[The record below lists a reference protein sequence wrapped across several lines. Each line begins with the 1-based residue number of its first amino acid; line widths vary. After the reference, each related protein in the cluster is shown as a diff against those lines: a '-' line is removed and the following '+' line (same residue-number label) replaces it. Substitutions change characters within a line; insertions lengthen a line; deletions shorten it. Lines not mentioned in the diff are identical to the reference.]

1 RISTGLTGMPSP
13 VTSDPLVGHA
23 RNGRIWSSFPG
34 YLTGRKPM
42 PTPQREP
49 LRRLSRAERV
59 TLHRIASSTSERVD
73 QVRRATA
80 LLAVARTG
88 VFIHAAREAGLRS
101 GTTVADLVA
110 RFNRHGL
117 AAVRI
122 ARGRGRCATIPPA
135 HAHRSSPPRSA
146 QRTGAQKE

>member
-1 RISTGLTGMPSP
+1 MPEMAGAG
-13 VTSDPLVGHA
+13 V
-23 RNGRIWSSFPG
+23 FPG
-34 YLTGRKPM
+34 YLTGRTQM

-49 LRRLSRAERV
+49 LRRLSCAERAV
-59 TLHRIASSTSERVD
+59 LQRIATSRSERVD

-88 VFIHAAREAGLRS
+88 VFSHAAREAGLHS

-117 AAVRI
+117 A
-122 ARGRGRCATIPPA
+122 
-135 HAHRSSPPRSA
+135 RSEEHTSELQSHHDLVCRLLLE
-146 QRTGAQKE
+146 KKNK

>member
-1 RISTGLTGMPSP
+1 MPEMA
-13 VTSDPLVGHA
+13 GA
-23 RNGRIWSSFPG
+23 GAFAG
-34 YLTGRKPM
+34 YLIGRTM
-42 PTPQREP
+42 PTAQREP
-49 LRRLSRAERV
+49 LRRLTGAERAA
-59 TLHRIASSTSERVD
+59 LQSIATSTSERVD

-101 GTTVADLVA
+101 GTTVADLVT

-122 ARGRGRCATIPPA
+122 APGRGRRATYPA
-135 HAHRSSPPRSA
+135 GARAQIVATA
-146 QRTGAQKE
+146 QRQPDRRADGT